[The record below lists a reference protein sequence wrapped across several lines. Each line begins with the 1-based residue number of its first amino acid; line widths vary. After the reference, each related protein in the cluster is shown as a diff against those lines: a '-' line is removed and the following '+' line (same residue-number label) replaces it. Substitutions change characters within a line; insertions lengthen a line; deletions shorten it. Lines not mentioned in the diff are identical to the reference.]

1 MAGWEN
7 ADTLHDHED
16 SLLAADVEEIAA
28 ASPDS
33 AVMTDNAAEVA
44 SFLAKAGLAQHLPT
58 LRKQNVLTMKNLE
71 DLRKPDLMKCG
82 LNIGEAATLMKRLA
96 KHKAQV

>member
-1 MAGWEN
+1 MVGSQNVN
-7 ADTLHDHED
+7 AAFGRPGGGHC
-16 SLLAADVEEIAA
+16 
-28 ASPDS
+28 S
-33 AVMTDNAAEVA
+33 AVMTDGDAEVA